1 MRLPLTLSLCLFCL
15 SPAWAGLE
23 IFACEPEWAALA
35 RELSLPDAEI
45 FSATTGLQDPHRIQ
59 ARPALIARLRRAD
72 LLVCT
77 GAELEVGWLPL
88 LLRRAHNP
96 RVQTGK
102 PGNLEAARYV
112 RLRGI
117 PQRLD
122 RAEGDIHA
130 SGNPHIQTDPRNIL
144 RVAREMAK
152 RLSTIDPFHANEYNA
167 RMEDFSRRW
176 KEAMKRWKR
185 QGRALRGEKVVV
197 YHDQW
202 LYLLHWLKMEQVA
215 TLEPKPGV
223 PPTPGHLADLKAR
236 LQANPAK
243 LILRAPFMDPKPAR
257 WLSAQTGIPAVVL
270 PYTVGGDPAAGDL
283 FQLFDLTLQRLGA
296 GKP

>member
-1 MRLPLTLSLCLFCL
+1 MRLLLTLSLCLFCL

-96 RVQTGK
+96 RVQSGK

-152 RLSTIDPFHANEYNA
+152 RLSTIDPSHARIQRPPGGLQPALEGGHEALEAPGSCLA
-167 RMEDFSRRW
+167 RG
-176 KEAMKRWKR
+176 K
-185 QGRALRGEKVVV
+185 GGGL
-197 YHDQW
+197 
-202 LYLLHWLKMEQVA
+202 
-215 TLEPKPGV
+215 PGGC
-223 PPTPGHLADLKAR
+223 TCC
-236 LQANPAK
+236 
-243 LILRAPFMDPKPAR
+243 
-257 WLSAQTGIPAVVL
+257 TG
-270 PYTVGGDPAAGDL
+270 
-283 FQLFDLTLQRLGA
+283 
-296 GKP
+296 